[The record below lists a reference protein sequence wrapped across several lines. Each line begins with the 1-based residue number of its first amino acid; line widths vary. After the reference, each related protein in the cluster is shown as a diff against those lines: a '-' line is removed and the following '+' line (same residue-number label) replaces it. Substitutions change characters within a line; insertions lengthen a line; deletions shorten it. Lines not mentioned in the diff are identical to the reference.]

1 MEDAIKSIEKEYK
14 FQKIE
19 WPVFR
24 VGWVIMAVFLITGIA
39 GLFGSGA
46 LSERKEENT
55 EASVEYEQLLRY
67 SVESKV
73 FILLK
78 KPLADSTLSINADYI
93 KAMKIDKVIPE
104 PIAME
109 LNDSMLKYRFA
120 NTDIEEISLILKPI
134 DTGKKQ
140 LKLHING
147 TESVF
152 NQYIFF

>member
-1 MEDAIKSIEKEYK
+1 
-14 FQKIE
+14 IE

-134 DTGKKQ
+134 DIGKKQ

>member
-140 LKLHING
+140 
-147 TESVF
+147 
-152 NQYIFF
+152 